1 MGRVGRRSEESL
13 VEASLLLEAISK
25 HGADIARAARVSL
38 DSPVR
43 ACGSWRVAD
52 LLWHVGEV
60 HRFWTSMARAGSSV
74 KGEHHRDERP
84 EEMDMISWYES
95 GLSRLVAT
103 LSSMPLDQPCWTWA
117 GPQNIEWLIR
127 RMAHETT
134 VHAWDAMWAAGLKP
148 TIAPELA
155 SDGIDEFLYVMT
167 PLVREGQPVMS
178 GSVHVH
184 CTDVE
189 GEWLVVPG
197 DAMNVTVTREHAKGS
212 VALRGS
218 AEDIL
223 LVLWRRLPLEAL
235 EVIGNESVAEKF
247 LLRAD
252 LD

>member
-1 MGRVGRRSEESL
+1 MQSTQ
-13 VEASLLLEAISK
+13 LLAAIEK

-60 HRFWTSMARAGSSV
+60 HRFWTSMALAGVSTKSD
-74 KGEHHRDERP
+74 HQRDERP
-84 EEMDMISWYES
+84 EEMDMISWYEV
-95 GLSRLVAT
+95 GLQRLLDV
-103 LSSMPLDQPCWTWA
+103 LSSQPLHQPCWTWA

-134 VHAWDAMWAAGLKP
+134 VHAWDALWAAGLSP
-148 TIAPELA
+148 VISPELA

-167 PLVREGQPVMS
+167 PLVREGQPIVG

-189 GEWLVVPG
+189 GEWLAVPG
-197 DAMNVTVTREHAKGS
+197 DGLELVVTREHAKGS
-212 VALRGS
+212 VALRGP
-218 AEDIL
+218 AVDIL
-223 LVLWRRLPLEAL
+223 LVLWRRLPIGAI
-235 EVIGNESVAEKF
+235 EVLGNASVAHRF

>member
-1 MGRVGRRSEESL
+1 MNSSE
-13 VEASLLLEAISK
+13 LLSAITQ

-60 HRFWTSMARAGSSV
+60 HRFWTSMARAGTSV
-74 KGEHHRDERP
+74 QPAHHRDERP
-84 EEMDMISWYES
+84 EEMDMIAWHES
-95 GLSRLVAT
+95 GLRQLVDA
-103 LSSMPLDQPCWTWA
+103 LSSMPPQQPCWTWA
-117 GPQNIEWLIR
+117 GPQNIEWLTR

-134 VHAWDAMWAAGLKP
+134 IHAWDALWAAGLQP
-148 TIAPELA
+148 FISPELA
-155 SDGIDEFLYVMT
+155 SDGIDEFLFVMT
-167 PLVREGQPVMS
+167 PLVREGQPIVG

-189 GEWLVVPG
+189 GEWLLVPG
-197 DAMNVTVTREHAKGS
+197 DGLDLVVTREHAKGS
-212 VALRGS
+212 VALRGP
-218 AEDIL
+218 AADVL
-223 LVLWRRLPLEAL
+223 LVLWRRLPLEAI
-235 EVIGNESVAEKF
+235 EVIGDASVAERF

>member
-1 MGRVGRRSEESL
+1 MNSSE
-13 VEASLLLEAISK
+13 LLSAIAQ

-60 HRFWTSMARAGSSV
+60 HRFWTSMARAGTSV
-74 KGEHHRDERP
+74 QPAHHRDERP
-84 EEMDMISWYES
+84 EEMDMIAWYES
-95 GLSRLVAT
+95 GLRQLVDA
-103 LSSMPLDQPCWTWA
+103 LSSMPPQQPCWTWA

-134 VHAWDAMWAAGLKP
+134 IHAWDALWAAGLQP
-148 TIAPELA
+148 FISPELA
-155 SDGIDEFLYVMT
+155 SDGIDEFLFVMT
-167 PLVREGQPVMS
+167 PLVREGQPIVG

-189 GEWLVVPG
+189 GEWLLVPG
-197 DAMNVTVTREHAKGS
+197 DGLNLVVTREHAKGS
-212 VALRGS
+212 VALRGP
-218 AEDIL
+218 AADIL
-223 LVLWRRLPLEAL
+223 LVLWRRLPLEAI
-235 EVIGNESVAEKF
+235 EVIGDVTVAERF